1 MNEKVIYSQKAPVK
15 SNAAARVFLFAVLLV
30 FFCLLLFVAANL
42 PYSGIITLGVIFLF
56 ALCTYKLMKTTVF
69 DITYVLCEDKLIF
82 NRRYGK
88 IEMETEVFPL
98 NESEFKENAIIYCGK
113 TYAFY
118 PDDKMKEHLGIQS

>member
-1 MNEKVIYSQKAPVK
+1 MNEKVIYSQKAPIK
-15 SNAAARVFLFAVLLV
+15 GNAATRVFLFTVLLV
-30 FFCLLLFVAANL
+30 FFCLLLFIAGNV
-42 PYSGIITLGVIFLF
+42 PYSGIVTLAVIFLF
-56 ALCTYKLMKTTVF
+56 ALCSYNLMKTTVF

-98 NESEFKENAIIYCGK
+98 HEAEFSENTIIYRGK

-118 PDDKMKEHLGIQS
+118 PDDKMKEHLGIL